1 MFNSQ
6 YKQDKI
12 LEEKIFRGFKNGFF
26 VDVGAHDGI
35 TINNTLYFEEYNMWK
50 GLNIEAN
57 PDVFEKLKKNRPN
70 CININCAAC
79 NKEGETDFIKNSGYT
94 EMISGIKDTFDIR
107 HIKRLERENLQHG
120 SKSLITKV
128 TCKKLEDIF
137 DDNKIRHINYL
148 TVDVEGAEF
157 EVIKSINFEKVFI
170 DVIEFENNYDD
181 VSAPI
186 ILFLEN
192 LGYKQFYKNKDIFMI
207 NIKSSFLNALKDN
220 FDI

>member
-70 CININCAAC
+70 
-79 NKEGETDFIKNSGYT
+79 
-94 EMISGIKDTFDIR
+94 
-107 HIKRLERENLQHG
+107 
-120 SKSLITKV
+120 
-128 TCKKLEDIF
+128 
-137 DDNKIRHINYL
+137 
-148 TVDVEGAEF
+148 
-157 EVIKSINFEKVFI
+157 
-170 DVIEFENNYDD
+170 
-181 VSAPI
+181 
-186 ILFLEN
+186 
-192 LGYKQFYKNKDIFMI
+192 
-207 NIKSSFLNALKDN
+207 
-220 FDI
+220 